1 MNFLCIIPAR
11 SGSRGIIDKNIKK
24 IKKLTLIEHAY
35 IFAKKFKEFETVI
48 ISTDSKKYLKFLEK
62 YNYKFKNFLRPKSLS
77 KKNSTDL
84 EVITFELRRY
94 EKFLKKKFDYVVF
107 FQPTSPIRKKLD
119 IVKCLK
125 TIKKKKPDALWTISR
140 IDTKFNPI
148 KQLLINNSKLSYYSK
163 DGYKFKSRQLLK
175 NTYIRNGIAYFYSRN
190 AILKFKK
197 ILPKKSMYYLIK
209 DKYVNI
215 DTLDELKLARKIL
228 Q

>member
-11 SGSRGIIDKNIKK
+11 SGSKGIIDKNIKK

-48 ISTDSKKYLKFLEK
+48 ISTDSKKYLKFVEK

-119 IVKCLK
+119 IMKCLK

-175 NTYIRNGIAYFYSRN
+175 NTYIRNGIAYFYSRK
-190 AILKFKK
+190 AILKLKK
-197 ILPKKSMYYLIK
+197 ILPKKSMYYLVK

>member
-11 SGSRGIIDKNIKK
+11 SGSKGIIDKNIKK

-94 EKFLKKKFDYVVF
+94 EKFLKKKFDYVVL

-119 IVKCLK
+119 IMKCLK
-125 TIKKKKPDALWTISR
+125 IIKKKKPDALWTISK
-140 IDTKFNPI
+140 IDTKFNPM
-148 KQLLINNSKLSYYSK
+148 KQLLISKSKLSYYSK

-175 NTYIRNGIAYFYSRN
+175 NTYIRNGLAYFYSRK